1 MTAIL
6 PLRQMDYTCKWDQ
19 ESLHILYN
27 IEIILN
33 DMYKIYKTGGSTR
46 YIFRVTGTP
55 SMEEITG
62 E

>member
-1 MTAIL
+1 
-6 PLRQMDYTCKWDQ
+6 MDYTCKWDQ